1 VVLLSLAAVYLTTLA
16 FLDLLSSLSNQE
28 TSVCHHNPLPF
39 HLVIAVLIQIKIDS
53 ISTQTNLINHL
64 VSFLDI
70 PDEKGQKLTGDR
82 LKAPPPPLPPSPS
95 QWFGMF
101 SYICHLNIKLTFI

>member
-1 VVLLSLAAVYLTTLA
+1 LPIPEAVYPTDLA
-16 FLDLLSSLSNQE
+16 FLDPFPPLSNEE
-28 TSVCHHNPLPF
+28 TSVCHYNPLPF

-70 PDEKGQKLTGDR
+70 PDEKGQKLTGDW
-82 LKAPPPPLPPSPS
+82 LKAPPPLPPSPS

-101 SYICHLNIKLTFI
+101 SYTLCHLDIKLTFI